1 MNHVLKKIH
10 RVIKF
15 NQKSWLKPYIDINT
29 ELKKNTKNDF
39 EKAFFK
45 LMNNAGF
52 GKTME
57 NVRKQRCRSCN
68 NRSKKKLFS
77 ARTKLSYNKFFLEDS
92 LEIEMKNRCIHE

>member
-1 MNHVLKKIH
+1 MKKIH

-57 NVRKQRCRSCN
+57 NVRKQRCRSFN
-68 NRSKKKLFS
+68 NIIKKKLFS

-92 LEIEMKNRCIHE
+92 LEIEMKNRRIHE

>member
-1 MNHVLKKIH
+1 MKKIH

-57 NVRKQRCRSCN
+57 NVRKQRCQSCN

-92 LEIEMKNRCIHE
+92 LEIEMKNRRIHE